1 MVSRG
6 GIDLIQLKHCM
17 WIKTGKRGGLFGR

>member
-17 WIKTGKRGGLFGR
+17 WIKTGKGGLFFGR